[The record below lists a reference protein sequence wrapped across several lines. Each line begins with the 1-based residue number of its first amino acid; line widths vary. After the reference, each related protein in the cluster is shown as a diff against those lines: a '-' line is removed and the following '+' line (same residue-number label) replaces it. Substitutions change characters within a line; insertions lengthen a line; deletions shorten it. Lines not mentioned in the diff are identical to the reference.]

1 LQPGAEGNTETAGKI
16 PSAPF
21 LNIEVILMRT
31 FPFLQKRDLKDPVAS
46 GNGSHHLIDLQNI
59 DKFYKTAVGDFPALK
74 DINLQIDE
82 GEFVSI
88 IGKSGSGKS
97 TLLNMITGID
107 RPTTGEVWVN
117 GTAVHELNENQLAGW
132 RGENLGIIF
141 QFFQLLPALSILQ
154 NVILP
159 MDLSGKFSPRER
171 RERAQYLLELVGLAD
186 HQSKLPSMVSGGQQ
200 QRAAMARAL
209 ANDPPIVIADEPTGN
224 LDTKT
229 AETVFKLFNELVAQ
243 GKTVIIV
250 THDSSLARRA
260 HRTALIT
267 DGEIVNEFVAKALPT
282 LTHDQLL
289 AATHR
294 VTPRRYEPGAMILT
308 EGKDN
313 DRFYIVSKGTV
324 EVVLP
329 RPNQSDVVILQLGP
343 GKYFGEIA
351 FFHGQKSTASVR
363 AAESNAVEVLS
374 ITYDQLNGLLSQ
386 SDVTREALNQA
397 ADRHEQEN
405 IQWRNGK
412 A

>member
-1 LQPGAEGNTETAGKI
+1 M
-16 PSAPF
+16 S
-21 LNIEVILMRT
+21 T
-31 FPFLQKRDLKDPVAS
+31 FPFLPKRNL
-46 GNGSHHLIDLQNI
+46 NGHPQGENGRHALIDLQNI

-74 DINLQIDE
+74 KINLQINA

-132 RGENLGIIF
+132 RGANLGIIF

-159 MDLSGKFSPRER
+159 MDLVGKYAARER
-171 RERAQYLLELVGLAD
+171 RERAQYLLELVGLAE
-186 HQSKLPSMVSGGQQ
+186 HQTKLPSMVSGGQQ

-209 ANDPPIVIADEPTGN
+209 ANDPPIIIADEPTGN
-224 LDTKT
+224 LDSKT
-229 AETVFKLFNELVAQ
+229 AETIFKLFNELVAQ

-267 DGEIVNEFVAKALPT
+267 DGEIVNEFVARALPT

-294 VTPRRYEPGAMILT
+294 FTPRCYEPGAVILT

-329 RPNQSDVVILQLGP
+329 RPNQSDVVILELVP

-351 FFHGQKSTASVR
+351 FFHGTRSNATVR
-363 AAESNAVEVLS
+363 ACESCEVEVLT
-374 ITYDQLNGLLSQ
+374 IDYGTLNALLSA
-386 SDVTREALNQA
+386 SEPTREALHQA
-397 ADRHEQEN
+397 ADKHEQEN